1 MRVSLNW
8 LKDYVD
14 FDISIEE
21 LIEKLNLSGTAV
33 ESVQYLGKGL
43 ENIVVG
49 QIKKIESHPNADKL
63 VVCQVDVGA
72 EAELTIVC
80 GAKNMKEGDKVPVA
94 LVGAV
99 LPNGMEIKKA
109 KLRSVESY
117 GMMCSAI
124 ELNIGDD
131 ASGLMILDPK
141 LKIGEEL
148 SKTLNLKDV
157 ILELEITPNRPDCLG
172 TIGIAREV
180 TAITDGKLKKPVI
193 EIEESEKLAN
203 DFAGVEIVD
212 PELCP
217 RYVARIIKDVKI
229 GPSPRWFQQRLK
241 AVGLRPINNI
251 VDITNYVMWET
262 SQPLHAFDYE
272 KIKNGKIIVRRAKN
286 NETILTL
293 DDVER
298 RLDDSMLVIADSSG
312 PIALA
317 GVMGGVKSEV
327 SESTTTI
334 LLESAYFKP
343 TNIMRTSRGLG
354 LISESSLR
362 FERGTDPGGTVFAAD
377 RAAQLMA
384 EFANGKVLKGIID
397 VYPKK
402 IMPKTLK
409 LRVNCVNEILGTDLP
424 AGEMDKIL
432 ESLEIEVSKAEQDNQ
447 LNVLIPT
454 FRPDLEREIDL
465 IEEIGRIYG
474 YNRIQSTLPESSG
487 KQGGLSLSQKIEKR
501 IKNSLT
507 SSGFWETINYSFV
520 TPNFYEK
527 IRLDKKDPLA
537 KCVLLKNPLSEE
549 QSVLR
554 TTLIPG
560 LLDVAKRNV
569 NRDIYNAQ
577 VFEMG
582 RVFRPVSGKELPDEP
597 LMVAGAATGSW
608 SEGQWF
614 GKEPLIDFFDVKG
627 AIENL
632 LADLGIKDWFLRKAL
647 HSTFHP
653 GKCAELLIDGDVA
666 GILGEVHP
674 EVNAAYEFPNKVVVF
689 ELFVSKLVSHAKL
702 LTRFEEIPRYPGIS
716 LDVSLIVDEKVLNE
730 QIVKVIRAAGD
741 KLLKEVRLFDLYTGK
756 NIPTGKKSLAYSLTY
771 QASDRTLTDEE
782 VMKVQKRVIAG
793 LEKKL
798 GAEIRVS

>member
-14 FDISIEE
+14 FNISVEE
-21 LIEKLNLSGTAV
+21 LVEKLNLSGTAV

-43 ENIVVG
+43 ENIKVG
-49 QIKKIESHPNADKL
+49 QIKKIEPHPNADKL
-63 VVCQVDVGA
+63 VVCQVDVGN

-94 LVGAV
+94 LVGTV

-109 KLRSVESY
+109 KLRGVESY

-124 ELNIGDD
+124 ELNLGED
-131 ASGLMILDPK
+131 ASGLMILGPE

-148 SKTLNLKDV
+148 SEALNLKDV
-157 ILELEITPNRPDCLG
+157 VLELEITPNRPDCLG
-172 TIGIAREV
+172 MIGVAREV
-180 TAITDGKLKKPVI
+180 AAITGEKLKKPVI
-193 EIEESEKLAN
+193 EIEEADELAS

-212 PELCP
+212 VDLCP

-229 GPSPRWFQQRLK
+229 GPSPQWFQKRLK

-272 KIKNGKIIVRRAKN
+272 KLKDGKIIVRRAGN

-293 DDVER
+293 DDMER
-298 RLDDSMLVIADSSG
+298 QLNDTMLVITDSSK

-317 GVMGGVKSEV
+317 GVMGGALSEV
-327 SESTTTI
+327 SENTTTI

-362 FERGTDPGGTVFAAD
+362 FERGTDPNGVVFAAN

-384 EFANGKVLKGIID
+384 ELADGKVLKGLID
-397 VYPKK
+397 VYPKT
-402 IMPKTLK
+402 INPITLK
-409 LRVNCVNEILGTDLP
+409 LRVNRVNKILGTDLP
-424 AGEMDKIL
+424 AGEMNKIL
-432 ESLEIEVSKAEQDNQ
+432 ESLEIEASKVEQDNQ

-465 IEEIGRIYG
+465 VEEIGRVYG
-474 YNRIQSTLPESSG
+474 YNCIQSTLPESSG
-487 KQGGLSLSQKIEKR
+487 KQGGLSFSQRVEKR
-501 IKNSLT
+501 IKNSLI

-520 TPNFYEK
+520 TPSFYEK
-527 IRLDKKDPLA
+527 IRLDKKHPLA
-537 KCVLLKNPLSEE
+537 THILLKNPLSED

-569 NRDIYNAQ
+569 NRDIYNVQ

-582 RVFRPVSGKELPDEP
+582 KVFRPVSGKELPDEP
-597 LMVAGAATGSW
+597 LMIAGAATGSW
-608 SEGQWF
+608 REDQWF
-614 GKEPLIDFFDVKG
+614 GKGQSVDFFDAKG
-627 AIENL
+627 VIENL
-632 LADLGIKDWFLRKAL
+632 LATLGIEDWFLQRVL
-647 HSTFHP
+647 HPTFHP
-653 GKCAELLIDGDVA
+653 GKCAELFVNNEMA
-666 GILGEVHP
+666 GILGEIHP

-689 ELFVSKLVSHAKL
+689 ELFADALVSHTKPI
-702 LTRFEEIPRYPGIS
+702 TRFSEIPRYPGIS
-716 LDVSLIVDEKVLNE
+716 LDVSLIVDEKVSNE
-730 QIVKVIRAAGD
+730 QIMKVIRTAGG
-741 KLLKEVRLFDLYTGK
+741 KLLKEVRLFDLYTGGK
-756 NIPTGKKSLAYSLTY
+756 IPEGKKSLAYSLTY

-793 LEKKL
+793 LEKNL

>member
-14 FDISIEE
+14 FNIPVEE
-21 LIEKLNLSGTAV
+21 LVEKLNLSGTAV

-43 ENIVVG
+43 ENIKVG
-49 QIKKIESHPNADKL
+49 QIKKIEPHPNADKL
-63 VVCQVDVGA
+63 VVCRVDVGN

-94 LVGAV
+94 LVGTV

-109 KLRSVESY
+109 KLRGVESY
-117 GMMCSAI
+117 GMMCSAK
-124 ELNIGDD
+124 ELNISDD
-131 ASGLMILDPK
+131 ASGLMILDSN
-141 LKIGEEL
+141 LKVGEKL
-148 SKTLNLKDV
+148 SKALNLEDV
-157 ILELEITPNRPDCLG
+157 VLELEITPNRPDCMG
-172 TIGIAREV
+172 IIGVAREV
-180 TAITDGKLKKPVI
+180 AAITGEKLKKPVI
-193 EIEESEKLAN
+193 EIEEADELAN

-212 PELCP
+212 PDLCP

-229 GPSPRWFQQRLK
+229 GPSPRWFQKRLK

-298 RLDDSMLVIADSSG
+298 QLDDSMLVIADSSK

-317 GVMGGVKSEV
+317 GVMGGATSEV
-327 SESTTTI
+327 SENTTSI

-362 FERGTDPGGTVFAAD
+362 FERGTDPNGAVFAAN

-384 EFANGKVLKGIID
+384 ELANGKVLKGLID
-397 VYPKK
+397 VYPKT
-402 IMPKTLK
+402 INPITLK
-409 LRVNCVNEILGTDLP
+409 LRVNRVNKILGTDLP
-424 AGEMDKIL
+424 AGEIDKIL
-432 ESLEIEVSKAEQDNQ
+432 ESLEIEVSKAEKNNQ

-465 IEEIGRIYG
+465 VEEIGRVYG

-487 KQGGLSLSQKIEKR
+487 KQGGLSFSQWVEKR
-501 IKNSLT
+501 IKNSLI

-520 TPNFYEK
+520 TPSFYEK
-527 IRLDKKDPLA
+527 IRLDKEHPLA
-537 KCVLLKNPLSEE
+537 THISLKNPLSED

-554 TTLIPG
+554 TTLVPG
-560 LLDVAKRNV
+560 LLDVVKRNV
-569 NRDIYNAQ
+569 NRDIYNVQ

-582 RVFRPVSGKELPDEP
+582 KVFRPVSEKELPDEF
-597 LMVAGAATGSW
+597 LMVAGMATGSW
-608 SEGQWF
+608 QEDQWYD
-614 GKEPLIDFFDVKG
+614 KAKPIDFFDVKG
-627 AIENL
+627 AIESL
-632 LADLGIKDWFLRKAL
+632 LVDLGVEDWSLRRAS
-647 HSTFHP
+647 HPTFHP
-653 GKCAELLIDGDVA
+653 GKYAELFINGELA
-666 GILGEVHP
+666 GILGETHP
-674 EVNAAYEFPNKVVVF
+674 EVNAVYEFPNKVVAFEVF
-689 ELFVSKLVSHAKL
+689 VDVLVSHTKPI
-702 LTRFEEIPRYPGIS
+702 TRFSEILRYPGIS
-716 LDVSLIVDEKVLNE
+716 LDVSLIVDEKVSNE
-730 QIVKVIRAAGD
+730 QIIKAIRVTGG

-793 LEKKL
+793 LEKNLEAK
-798 GAEIRVS
+798 IRVS